1 MLGPDDGATRSG
13 SPTDGS
19 ESTRVDW
26 VPVRDVPRL
35 IADRQ
40 ITDGDTLVALSLAL
54 SVPPPPGRC
63 AP

>member
-1 MLGPDDGATRSG
+1 
-13 SPTDGS
+13 
-19 ESTRVDW
+19 VDW

-54 SVPPPPGRC
+54 SVSPSPARC